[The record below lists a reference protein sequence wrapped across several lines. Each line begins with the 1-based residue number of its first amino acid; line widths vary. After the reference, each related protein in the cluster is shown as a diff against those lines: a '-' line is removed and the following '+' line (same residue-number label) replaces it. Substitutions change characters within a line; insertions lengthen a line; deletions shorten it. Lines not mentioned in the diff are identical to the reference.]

1 MTTTHLTDLGQAA
14 ADLKSRSW
22 RMLIDG
28 ELVEGADTVP
38 VINPATEEVLAQSPV
53 ADEGQ
58 VNDAV
63 RAASNAF
70 PAWRDLTPTDRGRY
84 LKEIADAIAE
94 RADEFAL
101 IVTLEQGK
109 TLEASRGDVDAAI
122 AFTNYFASL
131 RPAPEILRD
140 DEEARIQ
147 LRRKPLGVV
156 AAILPWN
163 FPFFQGMYKLAPALL
178 MGNTMVMKPAPTT
191 PLNAMLLGELLRSLL
206 PPGVVNIVGDSGNVG
221 PMLTGHPDVA
231 KISFTGSTVTG
242 KAVMANAVPT
252 LKRVTLELGGNDAAI
267 VLDDVDVPAVAQEL
281 FKWAFFNCG
290 QVCINIK
297 RIYAPAAMYDE
308 LCDEIARLAKAA
320 KVGDGTDP
328 DTQIGPIQNAK
339 QYDAVR
345 GYLERAREDGT
356 IIAGGNVIDR
366 PGFFVEPT
374 VVRDISDQS
383 PLARQETFGP
393 IRSILKYETVDDAI
407 ERANATSYGLGNSV
421 WSNDLGRAMKVADRL
436 ESGTTWINQH
446 FAIQPDVPFGGRKQS
461 GIGVEF
467 GTDGINEFTAVHVI
481 NMAKTSVNSRR

>member
-1 MTTTHLTDLGQAA
+1 M
-14 ADLKSRSW
+14 
-22 RMLIDG
+22 
-28 ELVEGADTVP
+28 
-38 VINPATEEVLAQSPV
+38 
-53 ADEGQ
+53 
-58 VNDAV
+58 
-63 RAASNAF
+63 
-70 PAWRDLTPTDRGRY
+70 
-84 LKEIADAIAE
+84 
-94 RADEFAL
+94 
-101 IVTLEQGK
+101 
-109 TLEASRGDVDAAI
+109 
-122 AFTNYFASL
+122 
-131 RPAPEILRD
+131 
-140 DEEARIQ
+140 
-147 LRRKPLGVV
+147 
-156 AAILPWN
+156 
-163 FPFFQGMYKLAPALL
+163 
-178 MGNTMVMKPAPTT
+178 
-191 PLNAMLLGELLRSLL
+191 
-206 PPGVVNIVGDSGNVG
+206 
-221 PMLTGHPDVA
+221 
-231 KISFTGSTVTG
+231 
-242 KAVMANAVPT
+242 
-252 LKRVTLELGGNDAAI
+252 TLELGGNDAAI